1 VAIVVREGV
10 RTEDQRQPRPG
21 RPARTERRD
30 RLPAPW
36 RHAAGEHTERSL
48 ILDLALALAEDR
60 RRDIVRET
68 RDGLAAARARATKVS
83 VGTVHKVLADHR
95 DSSD

>member
-1 VAIVVREGV
+1 M
-10 RTEDQRQPRPG
+10 
-21 RPARTERRD
+21 PA
-30 RLPAPW
+30 
-36 RHAAGEHTERSL
+36 
-48 ILDLALALAEDR
+48 ALALAEDR